1 MNIDISIHKSVGV
14 AISGGEGWVDDHHY
28 DDYCIQIG
36 GISISGMQGEDL
48 ARLVVEAYNHLD
60 LNGHRFRMIP
70 TSSQDQPEVL
80 TYRGTT

>member
-1 MNIDISIHKSVGV
+1 MNIDISIYKSVNV
-14 AISGGEGWVDDHHY
+14 ATSGGEGWVDDEHY

-36 GISISGMQGEDL
+36 DISISDIRGEDL

-60 LNGHRFRMIP
+60 INGHRFRME
-70 TSSQDQPEVL
+70 TTRCQDQPEIL